1 MRALRETLLLVALA
15 VVCPSIS
22 CDRPRVEGPGR
33 SYEFIVLEV
42 KGQSLSVEVAADAQ
56 ARTLGLMHREHMD
69 ENKGMIFIFNAPSIQ
84 KFWMR
89 NTLIALSIAFLDDSG
104 RILQIEDMKP
114 KDERRTVSKDK
125 VRYVLEMNQGWFERH
140 GVTVGDIF
148 VDFQEKVARYRG

>member
-1 MRALRETLLLVALA
+1 MRALRGTLLLVALA

-69 ENKGMIFIFNAPSIQ
+69 ENKGMIFIFNVPSIQ

-114 KDERRTVSKDK
+114 KAERTPSSASISSTAFFSR
-125 VRYVLEMNQGWFERH
+125 RRAPC
-140 GVTVGDIF
+140 
-148 VDFQEKVARYRG
+148 ARSPSGKKPRPAGRRC

>member
-1 MRALRETLLLVALA
+1 MRALRGTLLLVALA

-56 ARTLGLMHREHMD
+56 ARTLGLKHREHMD

-89 NTLIALSIAFLDDSG
+89 NTLIALSIAFIDDSG
-104 RILQIEDMKP
+104 RILHRRHEAEGRA
-114 KDERRTVSKDK
+114 KDC
-125 VRYVLEMNQGWFERH
+125 LEGQGSIRSRDEPRL
-140 GVTVGDIF
+140 V
-148 VDFQEKVARYRG
+148 